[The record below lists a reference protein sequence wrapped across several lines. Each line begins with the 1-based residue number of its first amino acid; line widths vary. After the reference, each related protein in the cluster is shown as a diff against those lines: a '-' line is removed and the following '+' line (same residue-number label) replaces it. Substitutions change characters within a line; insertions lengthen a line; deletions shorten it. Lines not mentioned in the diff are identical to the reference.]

1 MLAAVFATVL
11 SAAWCSTWCLLHNVV
26 LDGRSDQPGRVAHR
40 VAPLA
45 AVLAVVLVLLISP
58 RCSPYCPRRVL
69 VLAAVL
75 AVVIA
80 TVRGGA
86 RRGARREVLAVV
98 LAVWCSCSP
107 PCPPPCSP
115 RCLSWCSAWCLTKR
129 SSRARAAGCR
139 ARSPAAGSFGGAPP
153 ARSPSTRPVPD
164 PARTGLTRRLRRR
177 HRCLARDDATIP
189 ALNGLAAGAAFGLW
203 CAGGGANTA
212 CASTGCVEMEVRLQ
226 VYGSGTR
233 NKSSGLIRGF
243 SRAKRHATV
252 DAVERNARRCSFFEH
267 LQPAR
272 WVVTQARDRQPSLF
286 PPPLHTVPTASTCM
300 AVCSP
305 PNAPPRGAP
314 KRAQGI
320 WIAQMVLF
328 PGRRRH
334 VGGAK
339 RRR

>member
-1 MLAAVFATVL
+1 MDVAV
-11 SAAWCSTWCLLHNVV
+11 SRN
-26 LDGRSDQPGRVAHR
+26 
-40 VAPLA
+40 
-45 AVLAVVLVLLISP
+45 VLLGVLLVSP
-58 RCSPYCPRRVL
+58 RCSCTPRCSQYNYAPRVL
-69 VLAAVL
+69 VLALPCSPWHSA
-75 AVVIA
+75 
-80 TVRGGA
+80 VRGGA
-86 RRGARREVLAVV
+86 RRGARRVVVFAAVPA
-98 LAVWCSCSP
+98 AVFAAMLDA
-107 PCPPPCSP
+107 P

-129 SSRARAAGCR
+129 SSRARAAG
-139 ARSPAAGSFGGAPP
+139 RSPAAGSFGGAPP

-243 SRAKRHATV
+243 SRAKRRATV